1 MLNRLYLRIHFSP
14 NRTAG
19 TTAMDSDGYDSQP
32 DADERS
38 TVTDESDPSSD
49 GESKYSSSASFVCDS
64 DAEGDGD
71 TVHHTPGNTVGGGCL
86 TAQHFSVDIWRRI
99 LTAAAASDRLRRL
112 LSSLGSSSRACRDL
126 LLQQLP
132 FSLSVSEHEL
142 IECRAVFPNVASLRV
157 RGGVVWSNLCGI
169 PCLRLVGGGGG
180 VSPATPAN
188 PLVDVTSLTLRD
200 WEGDLEF
207 LRCMPRL
214 EKLRIRGLQSSPSML
229 PVASLKSLQYLRC
242 EKMLAQDVCALGDVE
257 LPSECILKV
266 KSLKPVSETCGFHTW
281 GAPATVLRD
290 LSCRLHFSASSW
302 KGWNP

>member
-38 TVTDESDPSSD
+38 TVTDESYPSSD

-71 TVHHTPGNTVGGGCL
+71 TVHHTPGNTGGGCL

-229 PVASLKSLQYLRC
+229 PIASLKSLQYLRC
-242 EKMLAQDVCALGDVE
+242 EKMLAQDVFALGDVE
-257 LPSECILKV
+257 LPTECILKV
-266 KSLKPVSETCGFHTW
+266 KIVEAGQ
-281 GAPATVLRD
+281 
-290 LSCRLHFSASSW
+290 
-302 KGWNP
+302 